1 MKHRPYRLMLLKKS
15 QMGLIYLPFTIY
27 YSLFT
32 LYPMI
37 SLLLVDDQNL
47 IRQGLKALL
56 ELEPDLVVVG
66 EAENGAIAI
75 DRVKQLQPNVVLM
88 DIRMPV
94 MDGVTATKQI
104 CSEFPHVNILVL
116 TTFDD
121 DTYVMAAI
129 KHGAKGYLLK
139 DTPSE
144 EIAAAIRAVA
154 LGYTHLAPGMIEKV
168 ISGQIDKNQA
178 ILPPEL
184 AELTPRELEI
194 LKLIAAGS
202 NNREIAGQLYISEGT
217 VKNHVTNILTR
228 LNVRDRTQAA
238 ILAKTHLAI

>member
-1 MKHRPYRLMLLKKS
+1 
-15 QMGLIYLPFTIY
+15 
-27 YSLFT
+27 
-32 LYPMI
+32 MI

-56 ELEPDLVVVG
+56 ELETDLEVIG
-66 EAENGAIAI
+66 EAENGLIAI
-75 DRVKQLQPNVVLM
+75 DRVKELQPNVVLM

-104 CSEFPHVNILVL
+104 CQKFPNVNILVL

-121 DTYVMAAI
+121 DTYVAAAI
-129 KHGAKGYLLK
+129 KNGAKGYLLK

-154 LGYTHLAPGMIEKV
+154 LGYTHLAPGMIDK
-168 ISGQIDKNQA
+168 IMSGQIDKSE
-178 ILPPEL
+178 ITLPPEL

-194 LKLIAAGS
+194 LKLIAGGS

-238 ILAKTHLAI
+238 ILAKTYLVI

>member
-1 MKHRPYRLMLLKKS
+1 
-15 QMGLIYLPFTIY
+15 
-27 YSLFT
+27 
-32 LYPMI
+32 MI

-56 ELEPDLVVVG
+56 ELEPDLEVVG
-66 EAENGAIAI
+66 EAENGVIAI
-75 DRVKQLQPNVVLM
+75 DRVKELQPNVVLM

-104 CSEFPHVNILVL
+104 CQKFPQVNILVL

-121 DTYVMAAI
+121 DTYVAAAI
-129 KHGAKGYLLK
+129 KNGAKGYLLK

-154 LGYTHLAPGMIEKV
+154 LGYTHLAPGMIAKV
-168 ISGQIDKNQA
+168 MSGQVDKNEVT
-178 ILPPEL
+178 LPPEL

-194 LKLIAAGS
+194 LKLIAVGS

>member
-1 MKHRPYRLMLLKKS
+1 
-15 QMGLIYLPFTIY
+15 
-27 YSLFT
+27 
-32 LYPMI
+32 MI
-37 SLLLVDDQNL
+37 SILLVDDQNL

-56 ELEPDLVVVG
+56 ELEPDLEVVG

-75 DRVKQLQPNVVLM
+75 SMLEGFANDRVKELQPNVVLM

-104 CSEFPHVNILVL
+104 CQKFPNVNILVL

-121 DTYVMAAI
+121 DTYVSAAI
-129 KHGAKGYLLK
+129 KNGAKGYLLK

-154 LGYTHLAPGMIEKV
+154 LGYTHLAPGMIDK
-168 ISGQIDKNQA
+168 IMSGQIDKNEA
-178 ILPPEL
+178 TLPPEL
-184 AELTPRELEI
+184 ADLTPRELEI
-194 LKLIAAGS
+194 LKLIAGGS

-238 ILAKTHLAI
+238 ILAKTYLAI

>member
-1 MKHRPYRLMLLKKS
+1 
-15 QMGLIYLPFTIY
+15 
-27 YSLFT
+27 
-32 LYPMI
+32 MI

-66 EAENGAIAI
+66 EAENGSIAI
-75 DRVKQLQPNVVLM
+75 DRVKELQPNVVLM

-121 DTYVMAAI
+121 DTYVAAAI
-129 KHGAKGYLLK
+129 KNGAKGYLLK

-144 EIAAAIRAVA
+144 EIAAAIRAVS
-154 LGYTHLAPGMIEKV
+154 LGYTHLAPGMIDKV
-168 ISGQIDKNQA
+168 MSGQIDEA
-178 ILPPEL
+178 TIRLPPEL

-194 LKLIAAGS
+194 LKLIAIGS

>member
-1 MKHRPYRLMLLKKS
+1 
-15 QMGLIYLPFTIY
+15 
-27 YSLFT
+27 
-32 LYPMI
+32 MI

-47 IRQGLKALL
+47 IRQGLRALL

-75 DRVKQLQPNVVLM
+75 DQVRELQPNVVLM

-104 CSEFPHVNILVL
+104 CSEFPNVNILVL

-121 DTYVMAAI
+121 DTYVAAAI
-129 KHGAKGYLLK
+129 KNGAKGYLLK
-139 DTPSE
+139 DTPCE

-154 LGYTHLAPGMIEKV
+154 LGYTHLAPGMIDKV
-168 ISGQIDKNQA
+168 MSGQIDKNQA
-178 ILPPEL
+178 TLPPEL

-194 LKLIAAGS
+194 LKLIAVGS

-238 ILAKTHLAI
+238 ILAKTHLEI

>member
-1 MKHRPYRLMLLKKS
+1 
-15 QMGLIYLPFTIY
+15 
-27 YSLFT
+27 
-32 LYPMI
+32 MI
-37 SLLLVDDQNL
+37 TLLLVDDQNL
-47 IRQGLKALL
+47 IRQGLRALL
-56 ELEPDLVVVG
+56 ELEPDLEVVG

-75 DRVKQLQPNVVLM
+75 DRVKALQPDVVLM

-104 CSEFPHVNILVL
+104 CHQFPDVNILVL

-121 DTYVMAAI
+121 DVYVAAAI
-129 KHGAKGYLLK
+129 KNGAKGYLLK

-154 LGYTHLAPGMIEKV
+154 LGYTYLAPGMISKV
-168 ISGQIDKNQA
+168 ISGQIDDA
-178 ILPPEL
+178 ITLPPAL

-194 LKLIAAGS
+194 LKLIAIGA

-217 VKNHVTNILTR
+217 VKNHVTNILNR
-228 LNVRDRTQAA
+228 LGLRDRTQAA

>member
-1 MKHRPYRLMLLKKS
+1 
-15 QMGLIYLPFTIY
+15 
-27 YSLFT
+27 
-32 LYPMI
+32 MI

-75 DRVKQLQPNVVLM
+75 NRVKQLQPNVVLM

-129 KHGAKGYLLK
+129 KYGAKGYLLK

-168 ISGQIDKNQA
+168 ISGQIEKNQA
-178 ILPPEL
+178 ILSPEL

>member
-1 MKHRPYRLMLLKKS
+1 
-15 QMGLIYLPFTIY
+15 
-27 YSLFT
+27 
-32 LYPMI
+32 
-37 SLLLVDDQNL
+37 
-47 IRQGLKALL
+47 
-56 ELEPDLVVVG
+56 
-66 EAENGAIAI
+66 
-75 DRVKQLQPNVVLM
+75 
-88 DIRMPV
+88 
-94 MDGVTATKQI
+94 VTATQQI
-104 CSEFPHVNILVL
+104 CSQFPNVNILVL

-121 DTYVMAAI
+121 DTYVTAAI
-129 KHGAKGYLLK
+129 KNGAKGYLLK

-168 ISGQIDKNQA
+168 MSGQIDRNEA
-178 ILPPEL
+178 TLPPEL

-238 ILAKTHLAI
+238 IFAKTHLAI